1 MRFGKGADST
11 SNVEDRRT
19 GGDPRSGGFGGM
31 GGMGGLPIP
40 GGGKGLGGIIGIILV
55 VVVGFLARGGGG
67 GGTDITDI
75 ITGGFDQAST
85 VPAAPGQEGVPGA
98 DPDAAAATFSGQ
110 VFNDTQD
117 FWAATFADADREYRE
132 AKLVLFDT
140 PVGSS
145 CGGAQAAIGPHYC
158 PPDDTVFIEL
168 GFFDELSSEF
178 GAPGDFAQAYV
189 IAHEMGHHVQ
199 NVLGTSEEVR
209 RLQSQEPD
217 RANDYSI
224 RLELQ
229 ADCYAGVWAKTV
241 YDRGMLDPGDI
252 EEGLAAAQAVG
263 DDRIQEKATGRVD
276 PESWNHGSSEQR
288 ARWFR
293 TGFDSGRADACDTFS
308 GDP

>member
-1 MRFGKGADST
+1 MKFGKGADAT

-19 GGDPRSGGFGGM
+19 GGDPRGGGMGGF

-40 GGGKGLGGIIGIILV
+40 GGGKGIGGIIGIILV
-55 VVVGFLARGGGG
+55 VVVGFLAKGG
-67 GGTDITDI
+67 GGTGPDLSDIVTS
-75 ITGGFDQAST
+75 GFGQAST
-85 VPAAPGQEGVPGA
+85 VPAAPGQDGVPGA
-98 DPDAAAATFSGQ
+98 DPDAAAATFTGQ

-117 FWAATFADADREYRE
+117 FWAATFDDAGREYRE

-140 PVGSS
+140 PVGSA

-199 NVLGTSEEVR
+199 NVLGTSDEVR
-209 RLQSQEPD
+209 RLQAQNPD
-217 RANDYSI
+217 RANGYSI

-241 YDRGMLDPGDI
+241 YDRGLLDPGDI
-252 EEGLAAAQAVG
+252 EEGLAAAEAVG
-263 DDRIQEKATGRVD
+263 DDRIQAKATGRVD

-288 ARWFR
+288 AKWFR
-293 TGFDSGRADACDTFS
+293 AGFDSGRADACDTFS
-308 GDP
+308 VDP

>member
-1 MRFGKGADST
+1 M
-11 SNVEDRRT
+11 
-19 GGDPRSGGFGGM
+19 GGFG
-31 GGMGGLPIP
+31 GGLPIP
-40 GGGKGLGGIIGIILV
+40 GGGKGIGGIIGIILV
-55 VVVGFLARGGGG
+55 VVVGLLARGGGGGG

-85 VPAAPGQEGVPGA
+85 VPAPPRGQEGVPGA
-98 DPDAAAATFSGQ
+98 DPDAEVAEFTGQ

-117 FWAATFADADREYRE
+117 FWAATFADAGRDYRD
-132 AKLVLFDT
+132 ATLVLFDT
-140 PVGSS
+140 PVASG

-168 GFFDELSSEF
+168 GFFDELKSEF

-209 RLQSQEPD
+209 RLQQEDPG
-217 RANDYSI
+217 RANGYSI

-241 YDRGMLDPGDI
+241 YDRGLLDPGDI
-252 EEGLAAAQAVG
+252 EEGLAAAEAVG

-293 TGFDSGRADACDTFS
+293 QGFDSGRADSCDTFS
-308 GDP
+308 VDP